1 MTVKLYHE
9 RDRADQKEIPY
20 ELWSFP
26 GGEVG
31 VKLDPDKIPL
41 DFQYKIS
48 VEGIPSSKDIFV
60 ALNLCDAVFNIVQTR
75 HKITLKLS
83 YFPYARQDRV
93 CNNGESFALKVFV
106 NMLLAQESFG
116 QLEVDDLHSDVIR
129 RLFHGK
135 AKFVILEKY
144 QARTTNTLKSN
155 YDYVVYPDNGAAK
168 KAHPDATNSVILRK
182 DRREGKVKY
191 LDYLPPLNGKVLVVD
206 DICDGGATFL
216 SLAEMLKKNQ
226 PGITQLDLY
235 VTHGIFSKGVDSLF
249 EFYHNIYCR
258 NLMNQSVVGVKEI

>member
-1 MTVKLYHE
+1 MTVKLY
-9 RDRADQKEIPY
+9 RDIAKPTEIPY

-31 VKLDPDKIPL
+31 VKLDSKKITL
-41 DFQYKIS
+41 DRHYKIS

-60 ALNLCDAVFNIVQTR
+60 ALNLCDAVFNIVQD
-75 HKITLKLS
+75 KFKVVLNLA

-93 CNNGESFALKVFV
+93 CNSGESFALKVFV
-106 NMLLAQESFG
+106 NMLVAQESFG
-116 QLEVDDLHSDVIR
+116 YLEVDDLHSHVTKQ
-129 RLFHGK
+129 LFRGK
-135 AKFVILEKY
+135 AKFVITENSQLLNTYLLKRKY
-144 QARTTNTLKSN
+144 N
-155 YDYVVYPDNGAAK
+155 YIVYPDDGAAK
-168 KAHPDATNSVILRK
+168 KAHVEVTNSVILSK
-182 DRREGKVKY
+182 VRREGKVEY
-191 LDYLPPLNGKVLVVD
+191 EDYLTPLEGKVLVVD

-249 EFYHNIYCR
+249 KFYHNIYCR